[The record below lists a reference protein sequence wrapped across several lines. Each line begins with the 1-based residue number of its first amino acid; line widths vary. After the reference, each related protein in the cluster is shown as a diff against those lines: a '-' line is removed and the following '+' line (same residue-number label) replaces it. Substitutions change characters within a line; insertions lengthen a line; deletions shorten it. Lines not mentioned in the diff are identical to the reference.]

1 MSIWAKTSLSG
12 VYSVPSQ
19 NALLWND
26 RSWRAERAFGRR
38 RRQSAMGDPG
48 AAAFADRLSGLQHRV
63 SRINKPAS

>member
-38 RRQSAMGDPG
+38 RRESAMGVDK
-48 AAAFADRLSGLQHRV
+48 RSKLGLTQ
-63 SRINKPAS
+63 I